1 MSRTLLGFD
10 YGRKRIGVASGEE
23 LMGSTNPLDTV
34 AITAQGP
41 DWPRI
46 ERLIRDW
53 RPALLIVGLPMN
65 MDGTEHEMSA
75 AARAFATELGNRSG
89 LPVEL
94 IDERLSS
101 LAAEEM
107 IGEQRRS
114 GRLKKGRAK
123 AAIDQVAACVILQT
137 WLHR

>member
-23 LMGSTNPLDTV
+23 LTGSSTPLDTV
-34 AITAQGP
+34 TVTVNGP
-41 DWPRI
+41 DWPHI

-65 MDGTEHEMSA
+65 MDGTEHAMSA
-75 AARAFATELGNRSG
+75 AARVFAEQLGTHSQ

-94 IDERLSS
+94 VDERLSS

-107 IGEQRRS
+107 ISEQRRG
-114 GRLKKGRAK
+114 GRIKKGRAK
-123 AAIDQVAACVILQT
+123 AAIDQVAASVILQT
-137 WLHR
+137 WLNG